1 MHVLITG
8 GSRGI
13 GAAIARLAGARGWS
27 VSVNYVSDASAA
39 GETVA
44 AVKAA
49 GGNALAIKGDASVE
63 ADVQA
68 MWDAAEAAFG
78 PITGFVNNA
87 GVVAPASKV
96 ADMSLERME
105 RLFRIN
111 ITGAFLGAREAARR
125 MSRASGGQGGSIVNM
140 SSIAAKLGAPGE
152 YVDYA
157 ATKGAMDAMTI
168 GLAKELA
175 AEGVRVNGIRPGLI
189 LTDIHASGG
198 EPGRAKRLGVTTPM
212 GRPGGATEVAE
223 AAIWLL
229 SDAASYVTG
238 TTMEVSGGR

>member
-13 GAAIARLAGARGWS
+13 GTATARLCGERGWS
-27 VSVNYVSDASAA
+27 VCVNYINDAKAA
-39 GETVA
+39 AQTVA
-44 AVKAA
+44 AVQAT
-49 GGNALAIKGDASVE
+49 GGRAVALQGDASVE
-63 ADVQA
+63 TDVIA
-68 MWDAAEAAFG
+68 MWNAAEDAFG
-78 PITGFVNNA
+78 KVTGFVNNA
-87 GVVAPASKV
+87 GVVAPGSPV
-96 ADMSLERME
+96 AEMTVARME
-105 RLFRIN
+105 RMFRIN

-125 MSRASGGQGGSIVNM
+125 MPRSRGGQGGSIVNM

-157 ATKGAMDAMTI
+157 ASKGAVDTLTI

-175 AEGVRVNGIRPGLI
+175 ADGVRVNGIRPGLI

-198 EPGRAKRLGVTTPM
+198 APGRAERIGATTPI
-212 GRPGGATEVAE
+212 GRPGNAEEVAE
-223 AAIWLL
+223 AAVWLL

-238 TTMEVSGGR
+238 STLEVSGGR